1 MLRPWLWMIC
11 WTCCWIVAG
20 CGAAS
25 QPPRAVA
32 PATSP
37 RELASSQSTSGEQ
50 ATATAR
56 KVIFTAQVD
65 VLVDDLAPAQ
75 QRLNELIARV
85 QQAGGY
91 VSHQEVS
98 GTAGSRR
105 HGTWTL
111 RVPQPRFEQVMTDL
125 EQLGELLR
133 STRDSQ
139 DVTEAYTDLE
149 ARLKNKQSS
158 EQRLLS
164 HLEKTGDLK
173 DTLEVERELSR
184 VRGEVEQLQGQLN
197 LLKHKTDLATIILTL
212 QERAGFTPVTTP
224 TFKTQVS
231 RTFEESWQAF
241 AAFLR
246 FLVLFA
252 VAIVPWLCLVAPV
265 LVAVWL
271 WKRRRRKANHRRTD

>member
-1 MLRPWLWMIC
+1 MLRPEPWAIC
-11 WTCCWIVAG
+11 LFCCWFIVG
-20 CGAAS
+20 CGAS
-25 QPPRAVA
+25 EGYKSSA
-32 PATSP
+32 PAIGSP
-37 RELASSQSTSGEQ
+37 QVEASSNLAAGEQ
-50 ATATAR
+50 AIAATR
-56 KVIFTAQVD
+56 KIVFTAQVD
-65 VLVDDLAPAQ
+65 VLVEDLAEAQ
-75 QRLNELIARV
+75 QRLNELIANI

-105 HGTWTL
+105 RGTWTV
-111 RVPQPRFEQVMTDL
+111 RVPQTRFDQYMVDL
-125 EQLGELLR
+125 EQLGELQR
-133 STRDSQ
+133 SSRDAQ

-164 HLEKTGDLK
+164 HLEKTGELK

-197 LLKHKTDLATIILTL
+197 LLKNKTDLATIILTL

-224 TFKTQVS
+224 TFKTQAS

-246 FLVLFA
+246 FLVLFV
-252 VAIVPWLCLVAPV
+252 VAIVPWLCLMVPV
-265 LVAVWL
+265 LGVVWL
-271 WKRRRRKANHRRTD
+271 WKWRRRAVKRSHGD